1 VANRLQRIMAMDQ
14 MMKNRN
20 MPQQGMQNVFNPT
33 TGTFVSVPFQTDP
46 NFKGRRTV
54 MTPSGPQVLP
64 GFEGV
69 ENPYRQLGRGVRNLL
84 GNLFDRGSLRRE
96 ERKAQK
102 QVMEQADPMLDTM
115 DPSVVERPEFEP
127 VPDNQARIDEL
138 QERINRPIMRGPAPL
153 PTFDIS
159 QVRAKSEK
167 SQNDKKIEKFLP
179 QGVTFE
185 NATREQLRLAE
196 LQSKQEYKPLADRYD
211 KNTKDIIQIDDAFGR
226 IRASATDPS
235 PAGDLAIVFNFMK
248 MLDPGSVVRES
259 EFQTAAQAKAWLAS
273 TDAEGEY
280 QIPNFVRTIIQQATE
295 GTILLPE
302 QRVDFIDRA
311 ARLYSPQLKKY
322 EMVLQDF
329 TNKAN
334 KLNVPVDLVITDYVQ
349 NRDYKEGL
357 EELKKGAN
365 RQYSGEE
372 MLFNFGSQSTEQL
385 EEIANRSDRKKLVE
399 VMGEGFVNALEAE
412 LIRRDEQK

>member
-1 VANRLQRIMAMDQ
+1 MANRLQRIMAMDQ
-14 MMKNRN
+14 MIQNRN
-20 MPQQGMQNVFNPT
+20 MPQQGIQNVFNPT

-115 DPSVVERPEFEP
+115 YPSVVERPEFEP

-138 QERINRPIMRGPAPL
+138 QERINRPIVTSQNL
-153 PTFDIS
+153 PTFDVS

-179 QGVTFE
+179 QGVTLE
-185 NATREQLRLAE
+185 NATREQLRTAA

-311 ARLYSPQLKKY
+311 ARLYSPQLQKY
-322 EMVLQDF
+322 EMVLKDF

-357 EELKKGAN
+357 EELKKAAN
-365 RQYSGEE
+365 RQYGGEE
-372 MLFNFGSQSTEQL
+372 MLFNFRSQSTKQL

-399 VMGEGFVNALEAE
+399 VMGEDFVNALEAE

>member
-1 VANRLQRIMAMDQ
+1 MANRLQRIMAMDQ
-14 MMKNRN
+14 MMQNRN

-64 GFEGV
+64 GFQGV

-102 QVMEQADPMLDTM
+102 SVMEQADPMLDTM
-115 DPSVVERPEFEP
+115 YPSVVERPEFEP

>member
-1 VANRLQRIMAMDQ
+1 
-14 MMKNRN
+14 
-20 MPQQGMQNVFNPT
+20 
-33 TGTFVSVPFQTDP
+33 
-46 NFKGRRTV
+46 
-54 MTPSGPQVLP
+54 
-64 GFEGV
+64 
-69 ENPYRQLGRGVRNLL
+69 
-84 GNLFDRGSLRRE
+84 
-96 ERKAQK
+96 
-102 QVMEQADPMLDTM
+102 MEQADPMLDTM
-115 DPSVVERPEFEP
+115 YPSVVERPEFEP

-138 QERINRPIMRGPAPL
+138 QERINRPIVTSQNL
-153 PTFDIS
+153 PTFDVS

-179 QGVTFE
+179 QGVTLE
-185 NATREQLRLAE
+185 NATREQLRTAA

-311 ARLYSPQLKKY
+311 ARLYSPQLQKY
-322 EMVLQDF
+322 EMVLKDF

-357 EELKKGAN
+357 EELKKAAN
-365 RQYSGEE
+365 RQYGGEE
-372 MLFNFGSQSTEQL
+372 MLFNFRSQSTKQL

-399 VMGEGFVNALEAE
+399 VMGEDFVNALEAE

>member
-1 VANRLQRIMAMDQ
+1 MDQ
-14 MMKNRN
+14 MIQNRN
-20 MPQQGMQNVFNPT
+20 MPQQGIQNVFNPT

-115 DPSVVERPEFEP
+115 YPSVVERPEFEP

-138 QERINRPIMRGPAPL
+138 QERINRPIVTSQNL
-153 PTFDIS
+153 PTFDVS

-179 QGVTFE
+179 QGVTLE
-185 NATREQLRLAE
+185 NATREQLRTAA

-311 ARLYSPQLKKY
+311 ARLYSPQLQKY
-322 EMVLQDF
+322 EMVLKDF

-357 EELKKGAN
+357 EELKKAAN
-365 RQYSGEE
+365 RQYGGEE
-372 MLFNFGSQSTEQL
+372 MLFNFRSQSTKQL

-399 VMGEGFVNALEAE
+399 VMGEDFVNALEAE

>member
-1 VANRLQRIMAMDQ
+1 
-14 MMKNRN
+14 
-20 MPQQGMQNVFNPT
+20 
-33 TGTFVSVPFQTDP
+33 
-46 NFKGRRTV
+46 
-54 MTPSGPQVLP
+54 MTL
-64 GFEGV
+64 
-69 ENPYRQLGRGVRNLL
+69 
-84 GNLFDRGSLRRE
+84 
-96 ERKAQK
+96 
-102 QVMEQADPMLDTM
+102 
-115 DPSVVERPEFEP
+115 
-127 VPDNQARIDEL
+127 
-138 QERINRPIMRGPAPL
+138 
-153 PTFDIS
+153 
-159 QVRAKSEK
+159 
-167 SQNDKKIEKFLP
+167 
-179 QGVTFE
+179 E
-185 NATREQLRLAE
+185 NATREQLRTAA

-248 MLDPGSVVRES
+248 MRDPCAVVRES

-311 ARLYSPQLKKY
+311 ARLYSPQLQKY
-322 EMVLQDF
+322 EMVLKDF

-357 EELKKGAN
+357 EELKKAAN
-365 RQYSGEE
+365 RQYGGEE
-372 MLFNFGSQSTEQL
+372 MLFNFRSQSTKQL

-399 VMGEGFVNALEAE
+399 VMGEDFVNALEAE

>member
-1 VANRLQRIMAMDQ
+1 
-14 MMKNRN
+14 
-20 MPQQGMQNVFNPT
+20 MPQIGTQNIFDPT
-33 TGTFVSVPFQTDP
+33 SGQFVKVEYQTDP

-54 MTPSGPQVLP
+54 MTRTGPQVLP

-96 ERKAQK
+96 ERKR
-102 QVMEQADPMLDTM
+102 EQTIEEASQDPQRAASRERVFDTMLDTM
-115 DPSVVERPEFEP
+115 DPSVVQRPEFDP
-127 VPDNQARIDEL
+127 AVTNQARIDEL